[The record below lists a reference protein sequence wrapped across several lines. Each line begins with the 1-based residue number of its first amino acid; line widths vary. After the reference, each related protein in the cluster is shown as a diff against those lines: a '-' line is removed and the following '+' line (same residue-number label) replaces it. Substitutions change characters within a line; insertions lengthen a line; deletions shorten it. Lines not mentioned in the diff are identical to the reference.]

1 MYAIIFASLTA
12 LTPYPLLLTF
22 FMSPTLTF
30 TLAGLLAT
38 LFSWLIV
45 WGVRWYS
52 TRGALLDLP
61 NERSSHTRPTPR
73 GGGLGIVVVTLVGAA
88 LLAGQQPSLW
98 GYIIAAGLIA
108 AVSWVDD
115 VRSLSNRVRFGTH
128 LLGAVLVVIT
138 GGWIE
143 QMHFPLVGIIS
154 LGWFGLPL
162 TLFWLVGMT
171 NIYNFMDGID
181 GIAGSQAIVAG
192 AGYSFLGWLVN
203 NEVLTWL
210 GLVVAAASLGFL
222 LHNWSPAKIF
232 MGDVG
237 SAFLGFTF
245 GWLGII
251 ATRTDATLAVPMV
264 LLLWAFLFD
273 AGFTLIRRLQR
284 RENIFAAHRTHLY
297 QRMVIAGHPH
307 ARVTLLYTL
316 LALVGLFAAWL
327 SWNGNALIGIAIVL
341 LLAVALW
348 LLTERLTRR

>member
-1 MYAIIFASLTA
+1 MPPPFTFIF
-12 LTPYPLLLTF
+12 
-22 FMSPTLTF
+22 
-30 TLAGLLAT
+30 AGLLAI
-38 LFSWLIV
+38 LVSWLIV

-52 TRGALLDLP
+52 ARGALIDVP

-73 GGGLGIVVVTLVGAA
+73 GGGLGIVVVTMGGAA
-88 LLAGQQPSLW
+88 LLAFQQPMIW
-98 GYIIAAGLIA
+98 GYIMAAGLIA

-128 LLGAVLVVIT
+128 LLGALLVVGT

-143 QMHFPLVGIIS
+143 AVKLPFVGVIT
-154 LGWFGLPL
+154 LGWFGLPV

-181 GIAGSQAIVAG
+181 GIAGSQAVVAG
-192 AGYSFLGWLVN
+192 AGWSLLGWLVN
-203 NEVLTWL
+203 NEVVAWV
-210 GLVVAAASLGFL
+210 GLVVAAGSLGFL
-222 LHNWSPAKIF
+222 FHNWAPAKIF

-245 GWLGII
+245 GWLGLV
-251 ATRTDATLAVPMV
+251 ATRMDAGLAVPMV
-264 LLLWAFLFD
+264 LLVWAFLFD
-273 AGFTLIRRLQR
+273 TGLTLIRRLQQ

-307 ARVTLLYTL
+307 TRVTLLYTF
-316 LALVGLFAAWL
+316 LALLGLFAAWL
-327 SWNGNALIGIAIVL
+327 SWYGNALMGIAIVL

-348 LLTERLTRR
+348 LVTERLARR